1 MRKKSII
8 AGIVALAVLVAI
20 FWPLARYVQRA
31 KQAALEAQ
39 AAREAEARAVEAKKA
54 EDEARAREEAARAAD
69 AKKAADEAQA
79 REEEARKIAEEAK
92 RRADAEKAAAE
103 AEARRLE
110 ELRQRSLDAF
120 ARGNAAKKSGDN
132 AGAVAAY
139 REALAIDAAMAG
151 AWTNLGLALDAAG
164 NSAEALEAA
173 RKATTLPA
181 MKDGKRR
188 AHAMYAV
195 GHIAAKGGARDEA
208 VAAFEDA
215 LRADAQQAS
224 AALALASIWNAEN
237 KPEKALA
244 ALMVAHEAGARS
256 AAVETAIAL
265 HWWKSGEVAKAQAA
279 ALDAMRC
286 DRGAIDAKVILGWCH
301 LSQKHWGDA
310 AQQLDEAARARP
322 DDANVHA
329 ALGYA
334 YDKLGRHQEAVAEYD
349 RAIAVAPEKPDTH
362 AYRGA
367 ALEAVGE
374 VEKARAAYE
383 TAAKGGGSQPVIAAQ
398 LKLAVAAYKEK
409 RWADARKLAEGVVA
423 ADPKNAQG
431 RYVLGLAAFAL
442 GDRKTA
448 GEQEFE
454 LTLID
459 QARAAELRKL
469 ISKE

>member
-1 MRKKSII
+1 
-8 AGIVALAVLVAI
+8 
-20 FWPLARYVQRA
+20 
-31 KQAALEAQ
+31 
-39 AAREAEARAVEAKKA
+39 
-54 EDEARAREEAARAAD
+54 
-69 AKKAADEAQA
+69 
-79 REEEARKIAEEAK
+79 
-92 RRADAEKAAAE
+92 
-103 AEARRLE
+103 
-110 ELRQRSLDAF
+110 
-120 ARGNAAKKSGDN
+120 
-132 AGAVAAY
+132 
-139 REALAIDAAMAG
+139 
-151 AWTNLGLALDAAG
+151 
-164 NSAEALEAA
+164 
-173 RKATTLPA
+173 
-181 MKDGKRR
+181 
-188 AHAMYAV
+188 
-195 GHIAAKGGARDEA
+195 
-208 VAAFEDA
+208 
-215 LRADAQQAS
+215 
-224 AALALASIWNAEN
+224 
-237 KPEKALA
+237 
-244 ALMVAHEAGARS
+244 
-256 AAVETAIAL
+256 
-265 HWWKSGEVAKAQAA
+265 VAKAQAA

-286 DRGAIDAKVILGWCH
+286 DRGAIDAKIILGWCH

-334 YDKLGRHQEAVAEYD
+334 LDKLGRHQEAVAEFD
-349 RAIAVAPEKPDTH
+349 RAIAVAPTKHDTH

-409 RWADARKLAEGVVA
+409 RWADARKLSEGVVA

-431 RYVLGLAAFAL
+431 RYVLGLSAFAL

-448 GEQEFE
+448 GEQEYQ

>member
-20 FWPLARYVQRA
+20 LWPLARYVQRA

-54 EDEARAREEAARAAD
+54 EDEARAREEAARAAE

-79 REEEARKIAEEAK
+79 REAEARRIAEEAK

-120 ARGNAAKKSGDN
+120 ARGNAAKKSGDH
-132 AGAVAAY
+132 AVAVAAY
-139 REALAIDAAMAG
+139 REALAIDAGMAG
-151 AWTNLGLALDAAG
+151 AWTNLALALDATG
-164 NSAEALEAA
+164 NNAEALEAA

-244 ALMVAHEAGARS
+244 ALMVAHEAEARS

-265 HWWKSGEVAKAQAA
+265 H
-279 ALDAMRC
+279 
-286 DRGAIDAKVILGWCH
+286 
-301 LSQKHWGDA
+301 
-310 AQQLDEAARARP
+310 
-322 DDANVHA
+322 
-329 ALGYA
+329 
-334 YDKLGRHQEAVAEYD
+334 
-349 RAIAVAPEKPDTH
+349 
-362 AYRGA
+362 
-367 ALEAVGE
+367 
-374 VEKARAAYE
+374 
-383 TAAKGGGSQPVIAAQ
+383 
-398 LKLAVAAYKEK
+398 
-409 RWADARKLAEGVVA
+409 
-423 ADPKNAQG
+423 
-431 RYVLGLAAFAL
+431 
-442 GDRKTA
+442 
-448 GEQEFE
+448 
-454 LTLID
+454 
-459 QARAAELRKL
+459 
-469 ISKE
+469 

>member
-8 AGIVALAVLVAI
+8 AGIVALAVLVAVL
-20 FWPLARYVQRA
+20 WPLARYMQRA

-54 EDEARAREEAARAAD
+54 EDEARAREEAARAAE

-79 REEEARKIAEEAK
+79 REAEARRIAEEAK

-132 AGAVAAY
+132 AAAVAAY
-139 REALAIDAAMAG
+139 REALAIDAGMAG
-151 AWTNLGLALDAAG
+151 AWTNLALALDAAG
-164 NSAEALEAA
+164 NNAEALEAA

-188 AHAMYAV
+188 AHALYAV
-195 GHIAAKGGARDEA
+195 GHIASKGGARDEA
-208 VAAFEDA
+208 VAAFEEA

-224 AALALASIWNAEN
+224 AALALAAIWNSEN

-244 ALMVAHEAGARS
+244 ALMVAHEAEARS

-265 HWWKSGEVAKAQAA
+265 HWWKSGDVAKAQAA

-286 DRGAIDAKVILGWCH
+286 DRGAIDAKIILGWCH

-334 YDKLGRHQEAVAEYD
+334 LDKLGRHQEAVAEFD
-349 RAIAVAPEKPDTH
+349 RAIAVAPAKHDTH

-431 RYVLGLAAFAL
+431 RYVLGLSAFAL

-448 GEQEFE
+448 GEQEYQ